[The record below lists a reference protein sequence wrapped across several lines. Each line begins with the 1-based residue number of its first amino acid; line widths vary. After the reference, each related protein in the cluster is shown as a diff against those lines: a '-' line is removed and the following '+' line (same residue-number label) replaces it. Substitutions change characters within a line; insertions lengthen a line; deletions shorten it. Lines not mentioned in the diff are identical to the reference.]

1 MAIHRIYA
9 VLLRYFYDFSRQ
21 GDRLVDVFYWPTI
34 DLLLWGLT
42 SLFIKSF
49 APELPQI
56 ILIIVSGII
65 FWLFV
70 WRAQSDMSVSLLED
84 LWNKNLINM
93 FVSPL
98 KFSEWL
104 ASFIIL
110 GILKIIL
117 SFFFAAALAYIL
129 YEVNIFYF
137 GFYLIP
143 FALLLMMT
151 GWWVGMFVNSLIMR
165 YGSRIQTLAWSMVMV
180 ISPFSAIYY
189 PLSILPDWLQK
200 IAAFVPTSYIF
211 EGAREVI
218 NQGTLDPRKLLY
230 SFILNLI
237 YISLGLIFLKK
248 SFKKMLN
255 RGLINLY

>member
-1 MAIHRIYA
+1 MKFHRINA

-21 GDRLVDVFYWPTI
+21 GDRLVDVFYWPTV

-42 SLFIKSF
+42 SVFIKSF

-56 ILIIVSGII
+56 ILIIVSGIV

-98 KFSEWL
+98 KFSEWVV
-104 ASFIIL
+104 SFIIL
-110 GILKIIL
+110 GFLKIII
-117 SFFFAAALAYIL
+117 SFFFAAAMAYAL
-129 YEVNIFYF
+129 YEINIFYF

-151 GWWVGMFVNSLIMR
+151 GWWVGLFINGLIMR
-165 YGSRIQTLAWSMVMV
+165 FGTRIQTIAWSMVMI

-189 PLSILPDWLQK
+189 PLSILPEWMQK
-200 IAAFVPTSYIF
+200 IAALVPTSYIF
-211 EGAREVI
+211 EGARQVI
-218 NQGTLDPRKLLY
+218 SQGALDPRKLIY
-230 SFILNLI
+230 SLALNLI